1 MPPEPADPLG
11 DLVPERLRDAPL
23 WERVLCLAGGLF
35 FLLLGVVGWLL
46 PVVTGIPF
54 YVIGLFLLAGVAPP
68 ARHFVNWLDRKLP
81 MGARRLLRKVRRAKP
96 PTDAPGSGGE
106 APPR

>member
-1 MPPEPADPLG
+1 MEPADALG

-23 WERVLCLAGGLF
+23 WERVLCLVGGIF
-35 FLLLGVVGWLL
+35 FLVLGVVGWLV

-81 MGARRLLRKVRRAKP
+81 LGVRRLLRKVRRGRSP
-96 PTDAPGSGGE
+96 PT
-106 APPR
+106 PPR